1 MAMVSPVEGV
11 TIPKGKIIG
20 VVKDFHLSGLQTKV
34 EPLVMFKRENSWLE
48 NIVVSYEPATR
59 AEAVASIK
67 STWNEL
73 FPKYPLAYFQ
83 VSSLYKEVYKTERL
97 QKNLIL
103 IFALIAV
110 FICAMG
116 VLGLSL
122 MVAQR
127 RFKEIGIRKVNGA
140 TISEILVMLNTDFL
154 KWLFLA
160 FVLATPLAYL
170 AANKW
175 LETFAYKIE
184 IGIGMFILAG
194 ATVIMITVVTVSW
207 HSYKAARVNPVKS
220 LRTE

>member
-1 MAMVSPVEGV
+1 M
-11 TIPKGKIIG
+11 PKGKIIG
-20 VVKDFHLSGLQTKV
+20 VVEDFHLSGLQTKV
-34 EPLVMFKRENSWLE
+34 EPLVLFKRENSWLE
-48 NIVVSYEPATR
+48 NIVISYEPTAR

-67 STWNEL
+67 TTWYEL
-73 FPKYPLAYFQ
+73 FPKYPLTYYQ

-103 IFALIAV
+103 IFALTAV

-127 RFKEIGIRKVNGA
+127 RIKEIGIRKVNGA
-140 TISEILVMLNTDFL
+140 TISEILIMLNTDFL

-194 ATVIMITVVTVSW
+194 TTVIIITVVTVSW